1 MGCGNSSEIPKT
13 GESNLDVEFLKDY
26 LGLTTSDINTLKKSF
41 HKIDLHGS
49 GTVDF
54 DEFCVRIKCEPS
66 IFLENIFSFFSSTQ
80 KGNYV
85 GLNFAEFS
93 LFVCFFLTLDEN
105 GLAHYLYKILTFNE
119 FNSHLSKQ
127 EILSIGNIE
136 HNIKCLFGKD
146 LNDSKKLHQSM
157 LKMDSN
163 KDGLLSKDE
172 FIQCCLKNKSLLFP
186 VVSLQISMKE
196 RIISVDYWER
206 KNGLGN
212 RLLGTIR
219 DVRDDL
225 HNLLRDQ
232 RRQRRYPS
240 LAEGDMSSSSSSIN
254 RNSGKFKSK
263 SGEDNEENGIEA
275 SNVNRAHN
283 ENDDYN
289 RETEGDIKPTT
300 NERDDVI
307 DVEI

>member
-13 GESNLDVEFLKDY
+13 GESDIDVDFLKDY
-26 LGLTTSDINTLKKSF
+26 LSLTNSDINLLKKSF

-66 IFLENIFSFFSSTQ
+66 IFLENIFGFFSSTQ

-105 GLAHYLYKILTFNE
+105 GVANYLYKILTFTE
-119 FNSHLSKQ
+119 FNSHLTKQ
-127 EILSIGNIE
+127 ERLSIRNIE

-146 LNDSKKLHQSM
+146 FNDPKKLHQTM

-163 KDGLLSKDE
+163 KDGILSKEE
-172 FIQCCLKNKSLLFP
+172 FIECCLKNKSLLFP
-186 VVSLQISMKE
+186 CISLQISMKE
-196 RIISVDYWER
+196 RIISTDYWER
-206 KNGLGN
+206 KTGLGN

-219 DVRDDL
+219 DIRDDL

-232 RRQRRYPS
+232 RRQRRHPS
-240 LAEGDMSSSSSSIN
+240 LAEGEVSTTSSRSTST
-254 RNSGKFKSK
+254 NSHRIKSK
-263 SGEDNEENGIEA
+263 STENEDGIEA
-275 SNVNRAHN
+275 SNMSKN
-283 ENDDYN
+283 EDDEN
-289 RETEGDIKPTT
+289 EGDIRETEGNIKPTT
-300 NERDDVI
+300 KQRADVI